1 MADIAKEK
9 FEKEKE
15 TILKSLPDNVK
26 SMFNV
31 MGFCKAEVD
40 EDDEENANKNNSEG
54 DDYVPC
60 LILNPYAVPPRPVRD
75 VYWFDLYSKHKRTKT
90 LKELEHL
97 VYHYGADDPTDCYS
111 FIPQDEFKTY
121 DSGLAEGYD
130 KLPAH
135 IQSKV
140 DSGADLTEEEEARVR
155 GLKEM
160 KEDAAKPAEERKRGN
175 WEFKE
180 RHEVLADKEAGKEP
194 PSKRQ
199 KKK

>member
-1 MADIAKEK
+1 MAETAKVK
-9 FEKEKE
+9 FEKERE

-26 SMFNV
+26 AMFNV

-40 EDDEENANKNNSEG
+40 EEEENANQNAG

-60 LILNPYAVPPRPVRD
+60 LILSPYAVPPRPVRD
-75 VYWFDLYSKHKRTKT
+75 VYWFDMYSKCKRTKK
-90 LKELEHL
+90 LAELEYL
-97 VYHYGADDPTDCYS
+97 VYHYGADDPADCYS
-111 FIPQDEFKTY
+111 FIAHDDFKSYET
-121 DSGLAEGYD
+121 GLAEGYD

-140 DSGADLTEEEEARVR
+140 DAGEELTEEEEQRVR

-175 WEFKE
+175 HDFKE
-180 RHEVLADKEAGKEP
+180 RHEVLEEKAAKQP
-194 PSKRQ
+194 PAKRQ
-199 KKK
+199 KKN